1 MNYAWSTEIDSCT
14 YSDGFKSVKECVQDA
29 KNSGCKPYTVIYVGE
44 AKRQEIRGIY
54 FDEVLEN
61 VHDQMYSDVGDA
73 AYAWDIEDPD
83 QDKEKFEEYQEKL
96 KQLVLNYLKE
106 IGMEPKFF
114 EVVNVRAVV
123 ID

>member
-61 VHDQMYSDVGDA
+61 VHDQMYSDVATLLMLG
-73 AYAWDIEDPD
+73 ISKI
-83 QDKEKFEEYQEKL
+83 QIKTKKSL
-96 KQLVLNYLKE
+96 KNIK
-106 IGMEPKFF
+106 K
-114 EVVNVRAVV
+114 N
-123 ID
+123 